1 MDSGTASRIAGLTGQ
16 GRRGRFPIG
25 LLFAAPAL
33 LLPGIARGEGNIAAF
48 TDKDGNLVVLG
59 DSQSNGV
66 FVGRTGELNEY
77 LVEGL
82 DRGSGPT
89 TVNGVDAVILVAAGE
104 HARIILDD
112 GDDRLHFD
120 GQHPGS
126 VTIEGGRGNDV
137 IGIGDP
143 VIADF
148 LEIDG
153 GPGDDL
159 VDIQDSLV
167 EGDLFVRTGQGAD
180 QIVFFFAAV
189 HGDTLLD
196 TGLDVDD
203 ISVDSSIFA
212 GSLFVETGGGADE
225 VTLFDLVIGNELEAR
240 MGPGEDLLE
249 ITEVSIGG
257 KVRCDGGAGDDT
269 YSDGGGNHIQGSNPQ
284 IRKFESILTEP
295 EV

>member
-1 MDSGTASRIAGLTGQ
+1 MDSGTATRTAGRTGQ

-33 LLPGIARGEGNIAAF
+33 LLPGTARGEGNITAY
-48 TDKDGNLVVLG
+48 TNHDGDLIVLG

-66 FVGRTGELNEY
+66 FVGRTGEANEY

-89 TVNGVDAVILVAAGE
+89 TVNGLESEILIAVGE
-104 HARIILDD
+104 HIRIVLND

-126 VTIEGGRGNDV
+126 VTVDGGRGNDW

-143 VIADF
+143 VISEY

-180 QIVFFFAAV
+180 QIVFFFAAL
-189 HGDTLLD
+189 HGNTLLD
-196 TGLDVDD
+196 TGPGVDD
-203 ISVDSSIFA
+203 LSVDSSIFS
-212 GSLFVETGGGADE
+212 GSLFIETGGDADE

-240 MGPGEDLLE
+240 LGPGDDLFE

-269 YSDGGGNHIQGSNPQ
+269 YSDGGGNNFGGGNPQ
-284 IRKFESILTEP
+284 IRRFESILTEP
-295 EV
+295 EL